1 MLNKI
6 ALATNYTDR
15 GRARRGKEEGSEG
28 DGYNFLRIQ
37 NFNMRWFQ
45 WS

>member
-6 ALATNYTDR
+6 ALVTNYTDR
-15 GRARRGKEEGSEG
+15 ERARRGKEEGSER
-28 DGYNFLRIQ
+28 DGMQ